1 MVTSSSEDAPS
12 LDIKRFFSTFI
23 AAKGTVPA
31 LILSTILSFG
41 IGSTVGVVPEI
52 LSDRYSRLYYD
63 YDGPPCKDY
72 DHDTMPEACHQGA
85 DDAQAASAWGTLL
98 LNMFTLFCN
107 PVVGSLSDVHGRR
120 NILVVS
126 MFLCMLAPAVLVLMQ
141 VIPTIR
147 PMWYYLANSTVGVI
161 SSMSITFA
169 ALSDTMPEE
178 FRAPSFALIL
188 AGFYSG
194 FASPFLP
201 LVMSH
206 LQVSMLSFLLTLG
219 GFLFALAFFP
229 ETLPESVA
237 VSNRLAQAELES
249 AEGEYRTS
257 SELVIDALTRPL
269 REVTILNRSLVIRL
283 VAVGS
288 FFSAMVHSTDAH
300 LLIFYIEEHLN
311 VRETDI
317 AHMFLA
323 MGIIGVVFQAFLL
336 QPLVKCLGEKGL
348 LVTSF
353 LSGTFHNF
361 LYGVSK
367 NKKGIYVALCFSQ
380 LTKTNYPVLSSL
392 ASQGA
397 SANEQGQVQGALFA
411 LNALGAAIGPL
422 LMQFIYNRTKDNLG
436 PGTMFLC
443 ASFLYFL
450 GTVAVSFI
458 PVKKEVAGSSEVDS
472 ACPSENELEEPL
484 LPDPASSLN

>member
-1 MVTSSSEDAPS
+1 
-12 LDIKRFFSTFI
+12 
-23 AAKGTVPA
+23 
-31 LILSTILSFG
+31 
-41 IGSTVGVVPEI
+41 
-52 LSDRYSRLYYD
+52 
-63 YDGPPCKDY
+63 
-72 DHDTMPEACHQGA
+72 
-85 DDAQAASAWGTLL
+85 
-98 LNMFTLFCN
+98 
-107 PVVGSLSDVHGRR
+107 
-120 NILVVS
+120 
-126 MFLCMLAPAVLVLMQ
+126 
-141 VIPTIR
+141 
-147 PMWYYLANSTVGVI
+147 
-161 SSMSITFA
+161 
-169 ALSDTMPEE
+169 MPEE
-178 FRAPSFALIL
+178 FRAPSFALIM

-194 FASPFLP
+194 FALSPSLP
-201 LVMSH
+201 LLMSH
-206 LQVSMLSFLLTLG
+206 FQVSMLSFLLTLG
-219 GFLFALAFFP
+219 AFLFALAFFP

-249 AEGEYRTS
+249 ADAEYRTS
-257 SELVIDALTRPL
+257 AELVIDALTRPF
-269 REVTILNRSLVIRL
+269 REVTILNHSLMIRL

-288 FFSAMVHSTDAH
+288 FFSAMVHSMDAN
-300 LLIFYIEEHLN
+300 LVIFYIEEHLN
-311 VRETDI
+311 VREKDI
-317 AHMFLA
+317 AYMFLA
-323 MGIIGVVFQAFLL
+323 MGIMGVVFQAFLL

-436 PGTMFLC
+436 PGTMFLF
-443 ASFLYFL
+443 ASFFYFL

-458 PVKKEVAGSSEVDS
+458 PVQKEVVESSEGDS
-472 ACPSENELEEPL
+472 ECPSENELEEPL
-484 LPDPASSLN
+484 LPDSAASSLN